1 MVTFN
6 SRISNK
12 KDTSENWEANNPILL
27 NGELIIVIEDSGL
40 FKNADAKFADYIKS
54 MPETVCF
61 VFVESEVRFK
71 VGNGTSHY
79 LELPFVETGVSWG
92 TF

>member
-1 MVTFN
+1 MITFN

-12 KDTSENWEANNPILL
+12 KDTSKNWEANNPILL
-27 NGELIIVIEDSGL
+27 NGELIIVIEDSGE
-40 FKNADAKFADYIKS
+40 I
-54 MPETVCF
+54 
-61 VFVESEVRFK
+61 RFK
-71 VGNGTSHY
+71 VGNGTSYY

>member
-12 KDTSENWEANNPILL
+12 KDISENWEANNPILL
-27 NGELIIVIEDSGL
+27 NGELIIVIEDSGE
-40 FKNADAKFADYIKS
+40 I
-54 MPETVCF
+54 
-61 VFVESEVRFK
+61 RFK

>member
-27 NGELIIVIEDSGL
+27 NGELIIVIEDS
-40 FKNADAKFADYIKS
+40 
-54 MPETVCF
+54 
-61 VFVESEVRFK
+61 SEIRFK

>member
-27 NGELIIVIEDSGL
+27 NGELIIVIEDSGE
-40 FKNADAKFADYIKS
+40 IRS
-54 MPETVCF
+54 
-61 VFVESEVRFK
+61 K

>member
-27 NGELIIVIEDSGL
+27 NGELIIVIEDSGE
-40 FKNADAKFADYIKS
+40 I
-54 MPETVCF
+54 
-61 VFVESEVRFK
+61 RFK

-79 LELPFVETGVSWG
+79 LELPFVETRLAVRFLSYCAELLLKV
-92 TF
+92 